1 MRHPNRSSIFLL
13 IPTGWPAACMG
24 ALAALVLWASCA
36 GPAGAAPT
44 DKPSEQV
51 TLQLKWLHQFQFAG
65 YYAARA
71 KGFYRDEGL
80 DVTIVQGGA
89 DKPPVAQVL
98 SGAAQFS
105 IGDSD
110 LLINR
115 INGQPVVALAAI
127 FQHSPYVIMSRQDRN
142 IRTPADLIGATVM
155 LSQDQG
161 EIQLRATLQRE
172 GIDPKLVNIVPQ
184 SWNLDDLINGKVDA
198 MSAYATAEP
207 ALLAARGV
215 TPAVIRGVDYGVD
228 FYGDI
233 VFTTEAEVANHP
245 ERTAAFL
252 RATRKGWEYAFNHE
266 QELADMIVGM
276 EGVTQRG
283 LTREALVREAVAMR
297 PFILP
302 DLVEIGH
309 LNPARFEA
317 IARTLASLGLVRGD
331 YSLEGLVFEP
341 HPDAS
346 PRLMRWMMGAGLA
359 VFALVAL
366 GLLWN
371 MQIRR
376 RVLERTRQLQA
387 EVHHRTEVQQQLR
400 ASQEM
405 VQLMFGTAA
414 AGIVMN
420 TPDGR
425 FMMANPAYLATVGYS
440 ESELRTMDT
449 RELTHPDDRSR
460 YALLRDRMFA
470 GEFTSFSDEKR
481 YLKKDGV
488 AVWVR
493 STVSLVRSPAGE
505 ATHIISVT
513 EDITLRRAIQDKL
526 RQSEVLLEIAGRTAR
541 IGGWMLELPAVPLVW
556 SDEVCKIHDMP
567 LGARPTLQEAL
578 AFYAP
583 EWRVK
588 IAATVE
594 CCIRDGTPFD
604 EELEIIT
611 ASGRRVWVRA
621 IGEVVRDERGQ
632 VPRIHGSTQD
642 ITERKQA
649 QESILRLNAEL
660 EDRVRRRTAQLEAV
674 NRQLEA
680 ANQELETFS
689 YSVSHDLRSPL
700 NTIDGFS
707 QLLDRTV
714 GEKIGEKGQHYLT
727 RIRAGTRQMGE
738 LIEGLLSLAKLSR
751 HPMQLGTVDLAAIAR
766 QVVEEH
772 RDREPGRE
780 ANVCIADGLSGEGD
794 PRLLSVVMYN
804 LLGNAWKFTSKQV
817 VARIDVGRETAIN
830 GETVYFVKD
839 NGAGFDM
846 AYADK
851 LFGTF
856 QRLHSPAD
864 FSGSGIGLATVQRII
879 TRHGGRVWAHAAEG
893 KGAEFY
899 FTLRAVHASSAPDTR

>member
-1 MRHPNRSSIFLL
+1 MFLFT
-13 IPTGWPAACMG
+13 PRGWPAAGMA
-24 ALAALVLWASCA
+24 ALAALLLWSFGV
-36 GPAGAAPT
+36 GPAFGASASREPE
-44 DKPSEQV
+44 PV

-65 YYAARA
+65 YYAAQT

-80 DVTIVQGGA
+80 DVTILEGGA

-98 SGAAQFS
+98 SGKAQFS

-115 INGQPVVALAAI
+115 ISGQPVVALAAI
-127 FQHSPYVIMSRQDRN
+127 FQHSPYVIMSLQDRK

-161 EIQLRATLQRE
+161 EIQLRAMLRRE
-172 GIDPKLVNIVPQ
+172 GIDPTLVNIIPQ

-207 ALLAARGV
+207 ALLAARGIA
-215 TPAVIRGVDYGVD
+215 PAVIRGVDYGVD

-233 VFTTEAEVANHP
+233 IFTTETEVADHP

-252 RATRKGWEYAFNHE
+252 RATRKGWEYAFSHE
-266 QELADMIVGM
+266 QELAELILGLG
-276 EGVTQRG
+276 GVAQRG
-283 LTREALVREAVAMR
+283 LTRETLVKEAAAMR

-317 IARTLASLGLVRGD
+317 IARTLVSLGLVRED
-331 YSLEGLVFEP
+331 YSLEGLVFQP
-341 HPDAS
+341 HPGTS
-346 PRLMRWMMGAGLA
+346 PQLMRWIVGAGLA
-359 VFALVAL
+359 AFLLVGL

-376 RVLERTRQLQA
+376 RVRERTRQLQA
-387 EVHHRTEVQQQLR
+387 EVNHRTEVQQQLR

-425 FMMANPAYLATVGYS
+425 FMMANPAYLATVGYN
-440 ESELRTMDT
+440 EAELQVMDT
-449 RELTHPDDRSR
+449 RELTHPDDRGR
-460 YALLRDRMFA
+460 YAVLRDRMLA

-481 YLKKDGV
+481 YLKKDGA

-513 EDITLRRAIQDKL
+513 EDITLRRAIQDTL
-526 RQSEVLLEIAGRTAR
+526 HQSEVLLQIAGRTAR
-541 IGGWMLELPAVPLVW
+541 IGGWMLELPAEPVVW

-567 LGARPTLQEAL
+567 LGTRPTLQQAL
-578 AFYAP
+578 EFYAP
-583 EWRVK
+583 EWREK
-588 IAATVE
+588 IAGAVE
-594 CCIRDGTPFD
+594 SCIQGGTSFD

-611 ASGRRVWVRA
+611 AGGRRVWVRV
-621 IGEVVRDERGQ
+621 IGEVVRDESGKL
-632 VPRIHGSTQD
+632 PRIHGSTQD

-649 QESILRLNAEL
+649 QESILRLNAGL

-674 NRQLEA
+674 NKQLEA

-707 QLLDRTV
+707 QLLDRTF

-751 HPMQLGTVDLAAIAR
+751 DPLQLATVDLAAIAR

-780 ANVCIADGLSGEGD
+780 VNVCIADGLSGEGD
-794 PRLLSVVMYN
+794 PRLLWGVMYN
-804 LLGNAWKFTSKQV
+804 LIGNAWKFTSKQV
-817 VARIDVGRETAIN
+817 VARIDVGRETAVN

-879 TRHGGRVWAHAAEG
+879 TRHGGRVWAHAREG
-893 KGAEFY
+893 DGADFY
-899 FTLRAVHASSAPDTR
+899 FTLGSAQVNGTFDTT

>member
-1 MRHPNRSSIFLL
+1 MRHATRFSIFLL
-13 IPTGWPAACMG
+13 IPTGWRATCMG
-24 ALAALVLWASCA
+24 ALAALALWASSA
-36 GPAGAAPT
+36 GPAGAASADP
-44 DKPSEQV
+44 PAERV
-51 TLQLKWLHQFQFAG
+51 TLQLKWRHQFQFAG
-65 YYAARA
+65 YYAAWE
-71 KGFYRDEGL
+71 KGFYHDEGL
-80 DVTIVQGGA
+80 DVTILEGGA
-89 DKPPVAQVL
+89 DKPPIAQVL

-115 INGQPVVALAAI
+115 INGQPLVALAAV
-127 FQHSPYVIMSRQDRN
+127 FQHSPYVIMSRQDRA

-161 EIQLRATLQRE
+161 EIQLRAMLQRE
-172 GIDPKLVNIVPQ
+172 GIDPNLVNIIPQ
-184 SWNLDDLINGKVDA
+184 TWNLDDLITGKVDA

-207 ALLAARGV
+207 GLLTARGV
-215 TPAVIRGVDYGVD
+215 APAVIRGVDYGID

-233 VFTTEAEVANHP
+233 VFTTEAEAANHP

-252 RATRKGWEYAFNHE
+252 RATRKGWEYAFDHE
-266 QELADMIVGM
+266 QELADIIVGM
-276 EGVTQRG
+276 EGVAQRG
-283 LTREALVREAVAMR
+283 LTRESLLREAVAMR

-309 LNPARFEA
+309 LNPARFES
-317 IARTLASLGLVRGD
+317 IARTMASLGLVRED
-331 YSLEGLVFEP
+331 YSLEGLVFESRR
-341 HPDAS
+341 DAS
-346 PRLMRWMMGAGLA
+346 PRLLRWMMGAGLA
-359 VFALVAL
+359 VFSLVAL
-366 GLLWN
+366 VLLWN

-376 RVLERTRQLQA
+376 RVRERTRQLQA
-387 EVHHRTEVQQQLR
+387 EVHHRTDVQQQLR

-440 ESELRTMDT
+440 EAELRTMDT
-449 RELTHPDDRSR
+449 HELTHPDDRSR
-460 YALLRDRMFA
+460 YAGLRDRMLA
-470 GEFTSFSDEKR
+470 SEFSSFSDEKR
-481 YLKKDGV
+481 YVKKDGV

-493 STVSLVRSPAGE
+493 STVSLVRSLAGA

-513 EDITLRRAIQDKL
+513 EDITLRRTIQDKL

-541 IGGWMLELPAVPLVW
+541 IGGWMLELPAGPLVW
-556 SDEVCKIHDMP
+556 SDEVCKIHDIP
-567 LGARPTLQEAL
+567 LGTRPTLQEAL
-578 AFYAP
+578 GFYAP
-583 EWRVK
+583 EWREK
-588 IAATVE
+588 ITDAIE
-594 CCIRDGTPFD
+594 SCIQDGKPFD
-604 EELEIIT
+604 EEVEIIT
-611 ASGRRVWVRA
+611 AAGRRVWVRA
-621 IGEVVRDERGQ
+621 IGEVVRDESGPL
-632 VPRIHGSTQD
+632 PRIHGSTQD

-649 QESILRLNAEL
+649 QENILRLNAGL

-674 NRQLEA
+674 NKQLEA

-751 HPMQLGTVDLAAIAR
+751 DPLQFRTVDLAAIAR
-766 QVVEEH
+766 QVVRDYE
-772 RDREPGRE
+772 DREPGRKV
-780 ANVCIADGLSGEGD
+780 NMCIADSLSAEGD

-804 LLGNAWKFTSKQV
+804 LIGNAWKFSSKQV
-817 VARIDVGRETAIN
+817 VARIDVGSETAVN
-830 GETVYFVKD
+830 GERVYFVKD

-851 LFGTF
+851 LFGAF
-856 QRLHSPAD
+856 QRLHPPAD
-864 FSGSGIGLATVQRII
+864 FSGSGIGLATVQRIVA
-879 TRHGGRVWAHAAEG
+879 RHGGRVWAHAREG

-899 FTLRAVHASSAPDTR
+899 FTLCATGARSALDTL

>member
-1 MRHPNRSSIFLL
+1 MTMRYSIRPSLFLL
-13 IPTGWPAACMG
+13 IPTGWPAAG
-24 ALAALVLWASCA
+24 IAALALWAGCVGPAFGATEA
-36 GPAGAAPT
+36 GPL
-44 DKPSEQV
+44 ERV

-65 YYAARA
+65 YYAAQA
-71 KGFYRDEGL
+71 KGFFRDEGL
-80 DVTIVQGGA
+80 EVTIREGGA

-98 SGAAQFS
+98 SGAAQYS

-110 LLINR
+110 LLVNR
-115 INGQPVVALAAI
+115 INGQPVVALAAL

-155 LSQDQG
+155 LSEDQG
-161 EIQLRATLQRE
+161 GIQLRAMLQRE
-172 GIDPKLVNIVPQ
+172 GIDPKLVNIIAQ
-184 SWNLDDLINGKVDA
+184 SWNLDDLIKGQVDA

-207 ALLAARGV
+207 ALLSARGV
-215 TPAVIRGVDYGVD
+215 ASATMRGVDYGVD

-233 VFTTEAEVANHP
+233 IFSTEAEVTENP

-252 RATRKGWEYAFNHE
+252 RATRKGWDYALSHE
-266 QELADMIVGM
+266 EELADLILGM
-276 EGVTQRG
+276 TGVAQRG
-283 LTREALVREAVAMR
+283 LTRETLIREANAMR

-317 IARTLASLGLVRGD
+317 IARTLASLGLVRAD
-331 YSLEGLVFEP
+331 FSLDGLVFEP
-341 HPDAS
+341 HPDPS
-346 PRLMRWMMGAGLA
+346 PRLLRWMMGAGLA

-366 GLLWN
+366 VLLWN
-371 MQIRR
+371 MQIRY
-376 RVLERTRQLQA
+376 RVRERTLQLQA
-387 EVHHRTEVQQQLR
+387 EVNHRTEVQQQLKV
-400 ASQEM
+400 SQEM

-425 FMMANPAYLATVGYS
+425 FMKANPAYLATVGFS
-440 ESELRTMDT
+440 EAELQSRDT
-449 RELTHPDDRSR
+449 RELTHPDDRAR
-460 YALLRDRMFA
+460 YTALRDRMLT
-470 GEFTSFSDEKR
+470 GEFESFSDEKR
-481 YLKKDGV
+481 YVKKNGA

-493 STVSLVRSPAGE
+493 STVSLVRSMAGA

-513 EDITLRRAIQDKL
+513 EDITARRAIQEKL
-526 RQSEVLLEIAGRTAR
+526 RQSEILLEIAGRTAR
-541 IGGWMLELPAVPLVW
+541 IGGWMQELPAEPVVW

-567 LGARPTLQEAL
+567 PGTRPTLQEAL

-583 EWRVK
+583 EWREK
-588 IAATVE
+588 ISATVKS
-594 CCIRDGTPFD
+594 CIQGGTSFD

-611 ASGRRVWVRA
+611 ASGRRVWVRV
-621 IGEVVRDERGQ
+621 IGEVVRDEGGKL
-632 VPRIHGSTQD
+632 PRIHGSTQD
-642 ITERKQA
+642 ITERKQS

-674 NRQLEA
+674 NKQLEGV
-680 ANQELETFS
+680 NKELETFS

-707 QLLDRTV
+707 QLLDRTA
-714 GEKIGEKGQHYLT
+714 GEKVGEKGQHYLS

-751 HPMQLGTVDLAAIAR
+751 DPLQFGTVDLAAIAR
-766 QVVEEH
+766 QVAEEC
-772 RDREPGRE
+772 RDREPERE
-780 ANVCIADGLSGEGD
+780 VNVCIPDRLSAEGD

-804 LLGNAWKFTSKQV
+804 LVGNAWKFTSKQV
-817 VARIDVGRETAIN
+817 VARIDIGRETAVN

-856 QRLHSPAD
+856 QRLHSPSD

-879 TRHGGRVWAHAAEG
+879 ARHGGRVWAHAREG
-893 KGAEFY
+893 DGADFY
-899 FTLRAVHASSAPDTR
+899 FTLGTAQVTGTFDTM